1 MKGGNRRI
9 KEINHI
15 NNPSAIQPSDQIIND
30 PTKKRR
36 RKDQIKQKGVGKIK
50 FFLCGLL
57 KLQKVKMKMKKM
69 R

>member
-50 FFLCGLL
+50 FF
-57 KLQKVKMKMKKM
+57 
-69 R
+69 